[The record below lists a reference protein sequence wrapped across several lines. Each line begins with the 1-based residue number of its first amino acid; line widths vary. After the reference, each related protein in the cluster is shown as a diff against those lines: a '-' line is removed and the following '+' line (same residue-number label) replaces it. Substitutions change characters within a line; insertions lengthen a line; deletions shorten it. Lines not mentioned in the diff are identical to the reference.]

1 MIIATLT
8 VGRFLD
14 WYLLHRTSSN
24 RSGLGARLPPMI
36 LGSAL
41 CPIGIL
47 TFGWSVHH
55 EVHWIAPIILASL
68 VGFGYVS
75 IAISAWTYLLDV
87 FGVYAASATAGTVLL
102 RNAGA
107 ACLPLASPSLVQKV
121 DWGWGFTVLAFLGF
135 ATAPIPAF
143 LMYRGERVR
152 ASKSLKEFR
161 IEAM

>member
-14 WYLLHRTSSN
+14 WYLHKTSSN
-24 RSGLGARLPPMI
+24 RSSLGARLPPMV
-36 LGSAL
+36 LGTAL

-47 TFGWSVHH
+47 TFGWSVQHK
-55 EVHWIAPIILASL
+55 VHWIAPIILASP
-68 VGFGYVS
+68 VGFAYVS

-87 FGVYAASATAGTVLL
+87 FGIYAASATAGTVLL

-135 ATAPIPAF
+135 VTVPIPAF

-152 ASKSLKEFR
+152 LSKSLEEFR
-161 IEAM
+161 IEAV